1 MLTKVWI
8 QQLNDYILEHEINS
22 EIDDEINNCVDLEK
36 KREML
41 RDKIIEQI
49 KAYVL
54 NTPDTQNKDLLRKM
68 HERARI
74 ELLLK
79 HRKFLIEKGEK
90 IIDEYFAEGD
100 DIVPEKISPRLIPVR
115 TKEEWDI
122 FKTARFTWS
131 LPFSNGYG
139 RRLCFLIMD
148 EYNGKLIGILGAH
161 SPALGIKLRNEW
173 LNLKGKDKVYKLN
186 ETMDIFTLGAV
197 PPYNML
203 LGGKLVAMSAVAN
216 EVRDFYKEKYSNKKT
231 EMEQNIISPH
241 LVLFTTT
248 SAYGRSSIYNR
259 VKYKDRLLCFSLG
272 YTKGFGAFKYT
283 DEISRLM
290 KEYLL
295 LKGIEVKGGYG
306 NGPNYKFR
314 LINTAIKEINKEID
328 LKEVLNIKSIKQL
341 LKHEVKREV
350 FVFPLASNV
359 VEYINGID
367 KEVKYYDYKFEE
379 LAEYWKERYL
389 KRRVKTN
396 DEWRYWNKD
405 NLKKYLLIK

>member
-1 MLTKVWI
+1 LSTEFWKH
-8 QQLNDYILEHEINS
+8 DYTSKYGIDS
-22 EIDDEINNCVDLEK
+22 EVDEEVENCTDPEK
-36 KREML
+36 KREIL

-49 KAYVL
+49 KTYVL
-54 NTPDTQNKDLLRKM
+54 NTPDTQNKDILREI
-68 HERARI
+68 HEKARI
-74 ELLLK
+74 ELLLR
-79 HRKFLIEKGEK
+79 HREFLIKKGEK
-90 IIDEYFAEGD
+90 IIDEYFANGS
-100 DIVPEKISPRLIPVR
+100 DIVPEKISPKLIPVR

-131 LPFSNGYG
+131 LPFSSGYG

-161 SPALGIKLRNEW
+161 SPAIGITLRNEW
-173 LNLKGKDKVYKLN
+173 LNLKGKDKIRKLN

-216 EVRDFYKEKYSNKKT
+216 EVRDFYREKYSNKKT
-231 EMEQNIISPH
+231 AIEQNIISPH

-259 VKYKDRLLCFSLG
+259 VKYKDKLLCFSLG
-272 YTKGFGAFKYT
+272 YTEGFGVFQYT
-283 DEISRLM
+283 DRMSKLI
-290 KEYLL
+290 KEYLS
-295 LKGIEVKGGYG
+295 LKGIEVKSGYG

-314 LINTAIKEINKEID
+314 LINTAIKEINKEVD
-328 LKEVLNIKSIKQL
+328 LRKVLNIQSTQQL
-341 LKHEVKREV
+341 LKHKVKREV

-359 VEYINGID
+359 IEYINGID

-389 KRRVKTN
+389 KQRVKTN
-396 DEWRYWNKD
+396 DEWKYWNKD
-405 NLKKYLLIK
+405 NLKNYLLIK

>member
-1 MLTKVWI
+1 
-8 QQLNDYILEHEINS
+8 
-22 EIDDEINNCVDLEK
+22 
-36 KREML
+36 
-41 RDKIIEQI
+41 
-49 KAYVL
+49 
-54 NTPDTQNKDLLRKM
+54 
-68 HERARI
+68 
-74 ELLLK
+74 
-79 HRKFLIEKGEK
+79 
-90 IIDEYFAEGD
+90 
-100 DIVPEKISPRLIPVR
+100 
-115 TKEEWDI
+115 
-122 FKTARFTWS
+122 
-131 LPFSNGYG
+131 
-139 RRLCFLIMD
+139 
-148 EYNGKLIGILGAH
+148 
-161 SPALGIKLRNEW
+161 
-173 LNLKGKDKVYKLN
+173 
-186 ETMDIFTLGAV
+186 
-197 PPYNML
+197 
-203 LGGKLVAMSAVAN
+203 
-216 EVRDFYKEKYSNKKT
+216 
-231 EMEQNIISPH
+231 MEQNIISPH

-259 VKYKDRLLCFSLG
+259 VKYKDKLLCFSLG

-341 LKHEVKREV
+341 LKHEVKEK
-350 FVFPLASNV
+350 FCFPLASNV

-405 NLKKYLLIK
+405 N